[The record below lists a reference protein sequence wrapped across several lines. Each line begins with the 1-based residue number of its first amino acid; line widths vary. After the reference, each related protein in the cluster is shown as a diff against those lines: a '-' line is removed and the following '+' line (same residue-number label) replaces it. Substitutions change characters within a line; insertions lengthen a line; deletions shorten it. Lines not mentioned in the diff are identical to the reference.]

1 MSLVILSAIA
11 NQASEKNQSHSKENI
26 DIRLKKSKEMVRFLS
41 EIISKNPK
49 QDKIMSLRPC
59 SFGLAEMGLEDGI
72 CTYYGACRM
81 AGKDYMY
88 QGGCGKMSRWG
99 NSSIMSSM
107 ACSMAV
113 TRRRMVKGKCTKSGH
128 CWAGY
133 HIKLL
138 HTGCQR

>member
-1 MSLVILSAIA
+1 MSLVILSAMA
-11 NQASEKNQSHSKENI
+11 NQASERNQSQPNENI
-26 DIRLKKSKEMVRFLS
+26 KLRLKKSKEMIRFLS
-41 EIISKNPK
+41 ENISKNQK
-49 QDKIMSLRPC
+49 QDKSMSLRPC
-59 SFGLAEMGLEDGI
+59 SFGLAEMGLEEGI

-88 QGGCGKMSRWG
+88 QGGCGKMSGWG
-99 NSSIMSSM
+99 DSSIMSSM

-133 HIKLL
+133 NIKLL
-138 HTGCQR
+138 HAGCQP